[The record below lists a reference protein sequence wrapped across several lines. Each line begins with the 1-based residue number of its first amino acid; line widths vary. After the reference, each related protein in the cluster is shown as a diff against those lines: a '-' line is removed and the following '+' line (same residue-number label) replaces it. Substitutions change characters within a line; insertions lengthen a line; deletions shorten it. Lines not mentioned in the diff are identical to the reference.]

1 MTHAHSFTSSDIAM
15 EIAKTIAEM
24 KAFMVTSSM
33 LSEGKSTITSLLAIT
48 AAKKGIKT
56 IIVDS
61 DLRRPVIH
69 KLFKLERQLGLHEVL
84 AEETAAK
91 SVIKKTSLDNLDII
105 TAGKI
110 SAHPAEVFNGPA
122 IGRLIEEMKFYY
134 DKIIIDSAPIIPVS
148 DPLFVANEVD
158 GVVLVIK
165 AGQTQREVVQRAVD
179 ILRTNNSKLMGV
191 ILNNMSGSLPYYY
204 DYSYYGYH
212 YEQKPPGLIANNKI
226 KQFPKKAQHN
236 HVRFCFAQTT
246 KGFLRWSQFFQNSL
260 LFHRLEYASANRM
273 EYPKENCFL

>member
-1 MTHAHSFTSSDIAM
+1 MSRNVISIIDYFSLETAFAAEFRRLLYNLQVNEKS
-15 EIAKTIAEM
+15 AEM

-33 LSEGKSTITSLLAIT
+33 LSEGKSTIVSLLAIT

-56 IIVDS
+56 VIIDS

-84 AEETAAK
+84 AEEAAAK

-134 DKIIIDSAPIIPVS
+134 DQIIIDSAPIIPVS

-158 GVVLVIK
+158 GVALVIK
-165 AGQTQREVVQRAVD
+165 AGETQREVVRRAVD
-179 ILRTNNSKLMGV
+179 ILKTNKFKLMGV

-204 DYSYYGYH
+204 NYSYYGYH
-212 YEQKPPGLIANNKI
+212 YEQKPPGLINNSIKKQSPKKTPPDKKKKNNSAQNKI
-226 KQFPKKAQHN
+226 
-236 HVRFCFAQTT
+236 
-246 KGFLRWSQFFQNSL
+246 S
-260 LFHRLEYASANRM
+260 
-273 EYPKENCFL
+273 

>member
-1 MTHAHSFTSSDIAM
+1 MTHN
-15 EIAKTIAEM
+15 EISIIDYFSLETAFAAEFRRLLYNLQESEKDGEM
-24 KAFMVTSSM
+24 KAVMVTSSM

-48 AAKKGIKT
+48 AAKKGLKT
-56 IIVDS
+56 VIIDS

-69 KLFKLERQLGLHEVL
+69 QLFKLERQLGLHEIL
-84 AEETAAK
+84 ADEAAAK
-91 SVIKKTSLDNLDII
+91 SVIKKTSLDNLDVI

-134 DKIIIDSAPIIPVS
+134 DQIIIDSAPIIPVS

-165 AGQTQREVVQRAVD
+165 AGETQREVVKRAVD
-179 ILRTNNSKLMGV
+179 ILKTNHFKLLGV
-191 ILNNMSGSLPYYY
+191 VLNNMSGSLPYYY

-212 YEQKPPGLIANNKI
+212 YEQKPPGLSGKDDRMKSPHGNSTPDKKKRNDPTQDKI
-226 KQFPKKAQHN
+226 SPKP
-236 HVRFCFAQTT
+236 
-246 KGFLRWSQFFQNSL
+246 
-260 LFHRLEYASANRM
+260 E
-273 EYPKENCFL
+273 